1 MDEPTEKRSP
11 VLIRPPTPADEEA
24 WQQLY
29 RGYADFYGVPMSSEI
44 LSTTWSW
51 LLDPE
56 HPLEGLLAVQ
66 DDQPIGLAHFRPQ
79 PRPLYGETA
88 GFLDDLF
95 VAPANRRTGA
105 ARLLLEELAR
115 VARSR
120 GWRTVR
126 WITAADN
133 ATARRLYDQ
142 LASETDW
149 VTYELRS

>member
-79 PRPLYGETA
+79 PRSEEHTSELQSRGQLVCRP
-88 GFLDDLF
+88 
-95 VAPANRRTGA
+95 
-105 ARLLLEELAR
+105 LLEK
-115 VARSR
+115 
-120 GWRTVR
+120 T
-126 WITAADN
+126 N
-133 ATARRLYDQ
+133 K
-142 LASETDW
+142 
-149 VTYELRS
+149 